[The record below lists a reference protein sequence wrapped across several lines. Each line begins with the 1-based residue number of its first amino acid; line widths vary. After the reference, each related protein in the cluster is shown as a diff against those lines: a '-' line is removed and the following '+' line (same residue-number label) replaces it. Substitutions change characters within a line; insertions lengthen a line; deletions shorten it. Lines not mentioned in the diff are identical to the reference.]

1 MALNSRLVILSWQSE
16 IFSPRNETFQEL
28 HIRFILLVYC
38 MKTAI
43 KLFTLFSFALAVP
56 PSAQSAEQMCKV
68 RDPNDTY
75 VSLRY
80 PVNGEVMRS
89 QPNGSWIWVD
99 PNGTV
104 YDNQGRPWTASI
116 KQRSRFPINREYV
129 ISKFVYGCR
138 SGSPFSDWFIQL
150 NTQ

>member
-1 MALNSRLVILSWQSE
+1 
-16 IFSPRNETFQEL
+16 
-28 HIRFILLVYC
+28 
-38 MKTAI
+38 MKTII
-43 KLFTLFSFALAVP
+43 KILTFFTVTALAP
-56 PSAQSAEQMCKV
+56 LSAHATEQMCQV

-75 VSLRY
+75 VNLRY

-104 YDNQGRPWTASI
+104 YDKQGRPWTAAI
-116 KQRSRFPINREYV
+116 KQRSRSPIGKEYI

-138 SGSPFSDWFIQL
+138 PGSPFSEWFIQL
-150 NTQ
+150 NTR